1 MSTCAIQK
9 LSPQQRSFYFN
20 LGINWQVGKW
30 TEVDVCEASM
40 YRMKEALL
48 GNSNN
53 KMNRAQ
59 SWETARNLSNLL
71 LLVAVLGLCGTGRA
85 SFSVGTGS
93 VAMALAFSSCSAQ
106 AQWPYGTRDLSSSTR
121 DQTHVRCIG
130 RQMLNHWIT
139 REVPSNYSVISQI
152 KMIQQSK

>member
-30 TEVDVCEASM
+30 TEVDVCEAPM

-53 KMNRAQ
+53 KNEQ
-59 SWETARNLSNLL
+59 GTE
-71 LLVAVLGLCGTGRA
+71 LG
-85 SFSVGTGS
+85 
-93 VAMALAFSSCSAQ
+93 
-106 AQWPYGTRDLSSSTR
+106 D
-121 DQTHVRCIG
+121 
-130 RQMLNHWIT
+130 
-139 REVPSNYSVISQI
+139 
-152 KMIQQSK
+152 SKKPK